1 MNPQLQQQST
11 RRRCKVSK
19 DERGLLRLGDFFLSH
34 VLRAVAGFSML
45 WLFAAALSTPC
56 AAQTAVL
63 SSAAGG
69 FAISGPIPLLPIPTY
84 HAGFGNVNGLG
95 VGTPATG
102 VTALA
107 VSGGEF
113 YYTPINFIVAG
124 ANAGHPAVIWAYM
137 STSFSNSSSVL
148 QLMSCPSPG
157 PCTSF
162 SNYSAVPNTQASEIV
177 VLPQTTST
185 GTFTAYLGLFVGSVN
200 GIPITSSDSATVMF
214 DVRDDRHGLLSQ
226 VELQLDTPNE
236 SVQTAVRL
244 QLGTATGGLAV
255 TARGG
260 TPDYQGDFGTVNGL
274 GIGPAAGLTIVTGQV
289 AGGSLYTTP
298 YLVEPQFS
306 GFSAANNT
314 TITVYLSTNF
324 VHSAVLNLYDSSTS
338 GSGYSLIST
347 SSGAQTQITSAA
359 GNGTN
364 ITRYLGLFVSNANGA
379 GSFTGSDSATLTYT
393 ITVQ

>member
-11 RRRCKVSK
+11 QRRCKTSK
-19 DERGLLRLGDFFLSH
+19 DERGLLRLGNFFLSRA
-34 VLRAVAGFSML
+34 LRALLGFSML
-45 WLFAAALSTPC
+45 WLFVAALPTRC
-56 AAQTAVL
+56 AAQTALL

-69 FAISGPIPLLPIPTY
+69 FAVGGPNPLLPIPTY

-95 VGTPATG
+95 VGTPAAG
-102 VTALA
+102 LTALA
-107 VSGGEF
+107 VTGGEF

-124 ANAGHPAVIWAYM
+124 ANPGHPVVIWAYV

-148 QLMSCPSPG
+148 QLMSCPNPG

-162 SNYSAVPNTQASEIV
+162 SNYSAIPNTQASEIV
-177 VLPQTTST
+177 ILPQQTST

-200 GIPITSSDSATVMF
+200 GIPITSSDSATIMF

-226 VELQLDTPNE
+226 VKLQLDTPNE
-236 SVQTAVRL
+236 TVQTAVRL
-244 QLGTATGGLAV
+244 QLGTATGGLTI
-255 TARGG
+255 TATGG
-260 TPDYQGDFGTVNGL
+260 TPDYQSDFGTVNVL

-306 GFSAANNT
+306 GFSSANNT
-314 TITVYLSTNF
+314 TITVYVSTNF
-324 VHSAVLNLYDSSTS
+324 IHSAVLNLYDSASS
-338 GSGYSLIST
+338 ASGYNLIST
-347 SSGAQTQITSAA
+347 SSGAQTQITSTA